1 VKVAGQENLHRSQL
15 GMETN
20 LAAEDHGCPEHL
32 TRVREADIG
41 LKLHTEVQ
49 TAADQVDTAKRVLEN
64 SDASVLDIT
73 LRDADTLVGCS

>member
-1 VKVAGQENLHRSQL
+1 MLRR
-15 GMETN
+15 
-20 LAAEDHGCPEHL
+20 

-64 SDASVLDIT
+64 SDASILNIS
-73 LRDADTLVGCS
+73 LRDADTLIGCS